1 MSDPD
6 ITHVASDNRVTRL
19 ERRGQSAYR
28 EKALRLPA
36 GVARLGRTLG
46 NYLSADDQRSNV
58 LSDAAAEYAAA
69 RAEVVTAE
77 GGQLEQVRLFTTM
90 LSSEPLAFTVF
101 GHLRAHPSAAVSVL
115 SARTGRQLTGLA
127 TVADADSRR
136 PSRAWRVRRCSHR
149 ISAPSDFPQDRGRR
163 VTGRRGVM
171 GRRGPRGSPRASGHW
186 NGAPPPIPR
195 LASFQMSSTPLDTGV
210 VSSGG
215 TKT

>member
-58 LSDAAAEYAAA
+58 LSDEAAEYAAA

-101 GHLRAHPSAAVSVL
+101 GHLRAPERCGLGSVSSHGQAAD
-115 SARTGRQLTGLA
+115 RTG
-127 TVADADSRR
+127 
-136 PSRAWRVRRCSHR
+136 
-149 ISAPSDFPQDRGRR
+149 DRG
-163 VTGRRGVM
+163 
-171 GRRGPRGSPRASGHW
+171 
-186 NGAPPPIPR
+186 
-195 LASFQMSSTPLDTGV
+195 
-210 VSSGG
+210 
-215 TKT
+215 